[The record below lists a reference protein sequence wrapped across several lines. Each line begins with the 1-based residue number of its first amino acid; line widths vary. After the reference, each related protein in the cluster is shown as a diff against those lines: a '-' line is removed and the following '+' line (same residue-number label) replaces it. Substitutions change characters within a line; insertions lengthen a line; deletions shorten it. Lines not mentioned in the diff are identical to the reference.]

1 MTNEELDVDAAIK
14 EAASRWQ
21 KLWANYIAKIEAAD
35 RELKKAIARRERTR
49 TEKAERQQALKA
61 RKRK

>member
-35 RELKKAIARRERTR
+35 RAYEKAVTRRARKLLKKAQRKKE
-49 TEKAERQQALKA
+49 
-61 RKRK
+61 KRK